1 MGCDK
6 VGDFKKVYIYD
17 TTLRDGAQTEGVNFS
32 LEDKL
37 RITQKLDE
45 FGIDYIEGG
54 WPGANPKDTLYF
66 KEVKKLPLK
75 HAKVVAFGS
84 TRRPNRKVE
93 EDELVLNLLKAE
105 TEAITIFGKSWD
117 LHVTDALRTSLEENL
132 RMVEETC
139 RFLKSHDREVI
150 FDAEHFFDGFKRN
163 KEYALKV
170 LEAAV
175 NGGADWLILCD
186 TNGGALPHE
195 VYDITREVYEIFGK
209 KAKIGI
215 HAHNDTD
222 CAVANS
228 LMAVLAGA
236 QQVHGTING
245 LGERT
250 GNANLCSV
258 IPNLQLKMGYQAVEP
273 ENLKKLKE
281 LARFVAELANI
292 PLPKNMPYVG
302 DSAFTHKAGVHAS
315 AVLKNPETYEH
326 IDPSLVGNRRK
337 ITVSDMAGRSNLIAK
352 LKEYGITNVEPNS
365 VEVRKLIEK
374 IKELEKEGYHFEA
387 AEASLELLI
396 KRHFG
401 LVRDYFNFDAYRLLI
416 AKRKTDTSPV
426 SEATVRVS
434 LENFE
439 EHTAALGNGPV
450 NALDKALRKALKE
463 FYPSIAEIKLI
474 DYKVRIVNETAGT
487 AAKVRVLI
495 EFKDDKRKWAT
506 IGVHENIIEASWRA
520 LVDGI
525 VYKLLKDEEE
535 TYKVS

>member
-1 MGCDK
+1 MGCQR
-6 VGDFKKVYIYD
+6 VAQFKKVFAYD

-45 FGIDYIEGG
+45 FGIDYVEGG

-75 HAKVVAFGS
+75 RAKVVAFGS
-84 TRRPNRKVE
+84 TRRPGKKVE
-93 EDELVLNLLKAE
+93 EDPLVENLLRAE

-117 LHVTDALRTSLEENL
+117 LHVTDALGTELDENL
-132 RMVEETC
+132 KMVEETVAY
-139 RFLKSHDREVI
+139 LKKHGREVI

-163 KEYALKV
+163 PEYALKV

-175 NGGADWLILCD
+175 SGGADWLVLCD

-195 VYDITREVYEIFGK
+195 VYEITARVYERFGSSVG
-209 KAKIGI
+209 IGI
-215 HAHNDTD
+215 HAHNDTE

-228 LMAVLAGA
+228 LMAVLGGA
-236 QQVHGTING
+236 SQVHGTING

-258 IPNLQLKMGYQAVEP
+258 IPNLQLKMGYEVVDPQ
-273 ENLKKLKE
+273 NLKKLKE
-281 LARFVAELANI
+281 LARFVSELANV

-326 IDPSLVGNRRK
+326 VDPELVGNRRK
-337 ITVSDMAGRSNLIAK
+337 ITVSDMAGKSNLLAK
-352 LKEYGITNVEPNS
+352 LKEYGITGVDPSS
-365 VEVRKLIEK
+365 VEVRRLVEK
-374 IKELEKEGYHFEA
+374 IKELEKEGYLFEA
-387 AEASLELLI
+387 AEASLELLV

-434 LENFE
+434 LEDFE

-450 NALDKALRKALKE
+450 NALDRALRKALME

-495 EFKDDKRKWAT
+495 EFKDDRRKWAT
-506 IGVHENIIEASWRA
+506 VGVHENIIEASWRA
-520 LVDGI
+520 LVDGF

-535 TYKVS
+535 KFAS

>member
-1 MGCDK
+1 MGFEK
-6 VGDFKKVYIYD
+6 NKKNGKVYIYD

-75 HAKVVAFGS
+75 HSKVVAFGS
-84 TRRPNRKVE
+84 TRRPSLKVE
-93 EDELVLNLLKAE
+93 EDKLVLNLLKAE

-117 LHVTDALRTSLEENL
+117 LHVLEALKTTLDENI

-139 RFLKSHDREVI
+139 SFLKKHGVEVI
-150 FDAEHFFDGFKRN
+150 FDAEHFFDGFKKN
-163 KEYALKV
+163 KDYALKV

-195 VYDITREVYEIFGK
+195 IYEITKEVVSHFSDT
-209 KAKIGI
+209 KIGI
-215 HAHNDTD
+215 HAHNDSD

-236 QQVHGTING
+236 SQVHGTVNG

-258 IPNLQLKMGYQAVEP
+258 IPNLQLKMGYRVIPP
-273 ENLKKLKE
+273 ENLKKLKQ
-281 LARFVAELANI
+281 LANFVAELANI

-326 IDPSLVGNRRK
+326 INPELVGNRRK
-337 ITVSDMAGRSNLIAK
+337 ITVSDMAGKSNLIAK
-352 LKEYGITNVEPNS
+352 LREYGITDPNP
-365 VEVRKLIEK
+365 VEVRRLVEK

-387 AEASLELLI
+387 AEASLELLV

-401 LVRDYFNFDAYRLLI
+401 LVREYFHFDAYRILI
-416 AKRKTDTSPV
+416 AKRKGDSSPV

-434 LENFE
+434 LDQFE
-439 EHTAALGNGPV
+439 EHTASLGNGPV
-450 NALDKALRKALKE
+450 NALDRALRKALKE
-463 FYPSIAEIKLI
+463 FYPSISEVKLI

-487 AAKVRVLI
+487 EAKVRVLI
-495 EFKDDKRKWAT
+495 EFTDGKKKWAT
-506 IGVHENIIEASWRA
+506 VGVHENIIEASWKA
-520 LVDGI
+520 LTDGI
-525 VYKLLKDEEE
+525 VYKLMKDEEE
-535 TYKVS
+535 SF

>member
-1 MGCDK
+1 MAFER
-6 VGDFKKVYIYD
+6 VRDFKKVFIYD

-37 RITQKLDE
+37 RITEKLDD

-66 KEVKKLPLK
+66 KEVKKLPLR
-75 HAKVVAFGS
+75 HAKIVAFGS
-84 TRRPNRKVE
+84 TRRPNRRVE
-93 EDELVLNLLKAE
+93 EDEFVLNLLRAE
-105 TEAITIFGKSWD
+105 TPAITIFGKSWD
-117 LHVTDALRTSLEENL
+117 LHVTEALKTTLDENL

-139 RFLKSHDREVI
+139 AFLKRHGVEVI
-150 FDAEHFFDGFKRN
+150 FDAEHFFDGYKRN
-163 KEYALKV
+163 PEYAMKV

-175 NGGADWLILCD
+175 NGGADWIVPCD
-186 TNGGALPHE
+186 TNGGSLPHE
-195 VYDITREVYEIFGK
+195 VYEIT
-209 KAKIGI
+209 KAVAERFPNVRIGI
-215 HAHNDTD
+215 HAHNDSD

-228 LMAVLAGA
+228 LMAVLGGA

-245 LGERT
+245 IGERT

-258 IPNLQLKMGYQAVEP
+258 IPNLQLKMGYEVVPP
-273 ENLKKLKE
+273 ENLKKLRE
-281 LARFVAELANI
+281 LAQFVAELANI

-326 IDPSLVGNRRK
+326 INPELVGNRRK
-337 ITVSDMAGRSNLIAK
+337 ITVSDMAGRSNLVAK
-352 LKEYGITNVEPNS
+352 LKEYGISVEPNS
-365 VEVRKLIEK
+365 ADLRKLVEK

-401 LVRDYFNFDAYRLLI
+401 LVKDYFNFDAYRILI
-416 AKRKTDTSPV
+416 AKRKGDKSPV

-439 EHTAALGNGPV
+439 EHTASLGNGPV
-450 NALDKALRKALKE
+450 NALDGALRKALKE
-463 FYPSIAEIKLI
+463 FYPSIGDIQLI

-495 EFKDDKRKWAT
+495 EFTDGKRKWAT
-506 IGVHENIIEASWRA
+506 VGVHENIIEASWKA

-525 VYKLLKDEEE
+525 VYKLMKDEEE
-535 TYKVS
+535 RFRI

>member
-1 MGCDK
+1 
-6 VGDFKKVYIYD
+6 
-17 TTLRDGAQTEGVNFS
+17 

-66 KEVKKLPLK
+66 KEVRKLPIK
-75 HAKVVAFGS
+75 HTKIVAFGS

-93 EDELVLNLLKAE
+93 DDELVINLVKASPD
-105 TEAITIFGKSWD
+105 AVTIFGKSWD
-117 LHVTDALRTSLEENL
+117 LHVTEALKTTLEENL
-132 RMVEETC
+132 KMVKETC
-139 RFLKSHDREVI
+139 EFLKREIGEVI

-163 KEYALKV
+163 REYALKV

-175 NGGADWLILCD
+175 EGGADWLVLCD
-186 TNGGALPHE
+186 TNGGSLPHE
-195 VYDITREVYEIFGK
+195 VYEITKQVAELFPEV
-209 KAKIGI
+209 KIGI
-215 HAHNDTD
+215 HAHNDSD

-228 LMAVLAGA
+228 LMAVLGGA

-258 IPNLQLKMGYQAVEP
+258 IPNLQLKMGYEVVPP
-273 ENLKKLKE
+273 EKLKQLKA
-281 LARFVAELANI
+281 LAQFVAELANI

-302 DSAFTHKAGVHAS
+302 DNAFAHKAGVHAS

-326 IDPSLVGNRRK
+326 INPELVGNRRI
-337 ITVSDMAGRSNLIAK
+337 ITVSDMAGKSNIVAK

-365 VEVRKLIEK
+365 VEVRKLVEK

-387 AEASLELLI
+387 AEASLELFI

-401 LVRDYFNFDAYRLLI
+401 LVKEYFNFDAYRILI
-416 AKRKTDTSPV
+416 AKRKTDISPV

-434 LENFE
+434 LEEFE

-450 NALDKALRKALKE
+450 NALDRALRKALRE
-463 FYPSIAEIKLI
+463 FYPSIGDIQLI

-495 EFKDDKRKWAT
+495 EFTDGRRKWST
-506 IGVHENIIEASWRA
+506 VGVHENIIEASWIA

-525 VYKLLKDEEE
+525 IYKLMKDEEE
-535 TYKVS
+535 NLI